1 MIDPIALTLGPFEI
15 RWYGVIMASAFSIGA
30 YLAYRRTVQQKI
42 QPDHILNLIII
53 IIPAAII
60 GARIYYVI
68 FSWHNYINDP
78 IEIFAIWHGGLAIH
92 GGIIGGFLAGL
103 WYAKAYRL
111 DPLNIADIIVP
122 SLILGQ
128 AIGRW
133 GNFINQ
139 EAYGRVASEKLISFF
154 PEFIRNQMYINN
166 QYHHP
171 AFFYESV
178 WNFAIFAF
186 LFFRWSSRKNPGEI
200 SALYLILYSL
210 GRIFIEGLRM
220 DSLMAGPIRVA
231 QLISLFLIIAGFLI
245 IYFSRKEKMTNKV

>member
-1 MIDPIALTLGPFEI
+1 MIDPIALNLGPLEI
-15 RWYGVIMASAFSIGA
+15 RWYGVIMAFAFSIGA

-68 FSWHNYINDP
+68 FSWHNYIESP
-78 IEIFAIWHGGLAIH
+78 MEVFAIWHGGLAIH
-92 GGIIGGFLAGL
+92 GGIIGGILAGL
-103 WYAKAYRL
+103 WYAKKYRL
-111 DPLNIADIIVP
+111 DPWNIADIIAP

-133 GNFINQ
+133 GNFINR
-139 EAYGRVASEKLISFF
+139 EAYGKPVSESVISHF
-154 PEFIRNQMYINN
+154 PEFIKKQMYIDN

-178 WNFAIFAF
+178 WDLAIFIF
-186 LFFRWSSRKNPGEI
+186 LSYYWSLRKNPGEI
-200 SALYLILYSL
+200 AALYLITYSL
-210 GRIFIEGLRM
+210 GRIIIEGLRM
-220 DSLMAGPIRVA
+220 DSLMAGPVRVA
-231 QLISLFLIIAGFLI
+231 QLISLLSIVAGISIF
-245 IYFSRKEKMTNKV
+245 YFIKKRK